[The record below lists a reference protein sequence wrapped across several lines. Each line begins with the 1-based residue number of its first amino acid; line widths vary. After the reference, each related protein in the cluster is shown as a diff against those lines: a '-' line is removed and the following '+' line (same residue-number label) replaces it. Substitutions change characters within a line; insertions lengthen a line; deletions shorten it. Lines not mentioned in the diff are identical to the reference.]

1 MSNLEEF
8 DDDADELDLE
18 TADRDDDDDTGD
30 DDGIEGEG
38 DDDDDD
44 DTGDDDDNDDDTGD
58 DDDDDDEGDD
68 DDDEGGSGK
77 GGAQKRI
84 QQLVKRSKDA
94 EAKLKAVQR
103 ELENAKRLSG
113 DDGEAILSAAKATG
127 ILPGLMT
134 SDEAKAF
141 QALEQLPQ
149 LIEGYQDWLDE
160 HSEGDSMGSGD
171 DEMSYGQVR
180 KHVRKL
186 KARLESLKEDYGDRR
201 KKAMSKVRKIMQ
213 LGLEAYRNGKGSKPA
228 GKGGDDGKTSKRK
241 KKVPPKRPKGVKPSG
256 KAGKKKDWGSIGS
269 TNDFVNAI
277 MAQNED
283 E

>member
-1 MSNLEEF
+1 MSNLEGF

-44 DTGDDDDNDDDTGD
+44 DTGDDDD
-58 DDDDDDEGDD
+58 DDDESDD

-77 GGAQKRI
+77 SGAQKRI

-113 DDGEAILSAAKATG
+113 NDGEAILSAAKATG

-149 LIEGYQDWLDE
+149 LIEGYQDWIDD
-160 HSEGDSMGSGD
+160 HSEGDSIGSGD

-213 LGLEAYRNGKGSKPA
+213 LGLEAYRKGKGSKPA
-228 GKGGDDGKTSKRK
+228 GKVGDDGKTSKRK